1 LPDTDSGVRFITNN
15 GGIIMSTTHALIP
28 VKICFRKVPAV
39 FNNAGEALTGTLG
52 ELIKKR
58 HAENFASKP
67 ARIVGILPYTPLPAG
82 MKAGGMVACVAA
94 GGERFAAD
102 YTQFIKD
109 TKPCREEDYNA
120 LITEMREVAGW
131 DVQAIKAT
139 QINHDL
145 RRLEVGVGE
154 PSAEEL
160 AAQEPSVSPPT
171 TDDDTTIVAEDFTIE
186 LDVVND
192 DVEASGAFG
201 SASFKEEWA

>member
-1 LPDTDSGVRFITNN
+1 
-15 GGIIMSTTHALIP
+15 MSTTHALIP
-28 VKICFRKVPAV
+28 VKICFRSVPAV
-39 FNNAGEALTGTLG
+39 LNDAGSALTGTIG

-82 MKAGGMVACVAA
+82 MKAGNQVACMAA
-94 GGERFAAD
+94 GGERFVAD

-109 TKPCREEDYNA
+109 TKPCSPAMYDA
-120 LITEMREVAGW
+120 LITEMREKFGW
-131 DVQAIKAT
+131 DVEAIKAT

-145 RRLEVGVGE
+145 RRLEVGAGE
-154 PSAEEL
+154 PSAAEL

-171 TDDDTTIVAEDFTIE
+171 TDDNTTIVAENFTIE

-192 DVEASGAFG
+192 DVEASGGFG
-201 SASFKEEWA
+201 SASFTEEWA

>member
-1 LPDTDSGVRFITNN
+1 
-15 GGIIMSTTHALIP
+15 MSTTHALIP
-28 VKICFRKVPAV
+28 VQICFRRVPAV
-39 FNNAGEALTGTLG
+39 FNDAGEALTGTLG

-67 ARIVGILPYTPLPAG
+67 ARIVGISPYTPLPPG
-82 MKAGGMVACVAA
+82 MKAGGMVAVYGA
-94 GGERFAAD
+94 GGERFATD

-131 DVQAIKAT
+131 DVRAIKAT

-160 AAQEPSVSPPT
+160 ASVSPPT
-171 TDDDTTIVAEDFTIE
+171 TEDDNTTIVAEDFTIE

-192 DVEASGAFG
+192 DVEATGAFG

>member
-1 LPDTDSGVRFITNN
+1 
-15 GGIIMSTTHALIP
+15 MHALIP

-39 FNNAGEALTGTLG
+39 FNDAGEALTGTLG

-67 ARIVGILPYTPLPAG
+67 AQIVGILPYTPLPPG
-82 MKAGGMVACVAA
+82 LKAGNQVARVVLHSDRM
-94 GGERFAAD
+94 ERSIAD

-109 TKPCREEDYNA
+109 TKPCQPADYEA
-120 LITEMREVAGW
+120 IVAVMRESYGW
-131 DVQAIKAT
+131 DVEAIRAT

-145 RRLEVGVGE
+145 RRLEVGVGQ
-154 PSAEEL
+154 PPAEEL

-171 TDDDTTIVAEDFTIE
+171 TEDDNTTIVTEDFTIE

>member
-1 LPDTDSGVRFITNN
+1 
-15 GGIIMSTTHALIP
+15 MSTTHALIP
-28 VKICFRKVPAV
+28 VQICFRRVPAV
-39 FNNAGEALTGTLG
+39 FNDAGEALG

-67 ARIVGILPYTPLPAG
+67 ARIVGISPYTPLPPG
-82 MKAGGMVACVAA
+82 MKAGGMVAVYGA
-94 GGERFAAD
+94 GGERFATD

-131 DVQAIKAT
+131 DVRAIKAT

-160 AAQEPSVSPPT
+160 ASVSPPT
-171 TDDDTTIVAEDFTIE
+171 TEDDNTTIVAEDFTIE

-192 DVEASGAFG
+192 DVEATGAFG

>member
-1 LPDTDSGVRFITNN
+1 VRFITNN
-15 GGIIMSTTHALIP
+15 GGIIMSNTHALIP
-28 VKICFRKVPAV
+28 VQICFRRVPAV
-39 FNNAGEALTGTLG
+39 LNDAGSALTGTLG

-67 ARIVGILPYTPLPAG
+67 ARIVGILPYTPLPPG

-120 LITEMREVAGW
+120 LLTEMREVAKW

-139 QINHDL
+139 QIKHDL

-171 TDDDTTIVAEDFTIE
+171 TDDNTTIVAEDFTIE